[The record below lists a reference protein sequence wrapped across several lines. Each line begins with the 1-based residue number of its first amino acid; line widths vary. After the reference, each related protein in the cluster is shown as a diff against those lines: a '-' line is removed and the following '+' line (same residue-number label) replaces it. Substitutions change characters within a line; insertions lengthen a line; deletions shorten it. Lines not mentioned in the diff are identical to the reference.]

1 MKRVLPA
8 AALVIFACVDH
19 RTVSLTFG
27 DQGEGL
33 DGFLCKDSNNTFVLD
48 RLEPDSGTSV
58 DGGMEPASLVTD
70 FIRLSGVPGCRA
82 SQLIEWC
89 STHTCAPIDSTRVCT
104 KVDLPSGVTGQPRET
119 VRGEVKAALAQT
131 LSGHDVTAQAPNEFV
146 MLRVIAT
153 KQPCEQIM
161 PNASGTLPDYDKTQ
175 LVGCAYS
182 CVTNFNEVDQDVYL
196 GFDSIGGAMCEL
208 GLRTCSDHE
217 LHWQP

>member
-1 MKRVLPA
+1 MRRVLPA
-8 AALVIFACVDH
+8 AALLVFACVDH
-19 RTVSLTFG
+19 RSVGLTFG
-27 DQGEGL
+27 DDGEGL
-33 DGFLCKDSNNTFVLD
+33 DGFLCKDSSNAYVLD
-48 RLEPDSGTSV
+48 RLEPDGGFV
-58 DGGMEPASLVTD
+58 DGGLEPASLVTD
-70 FIRLSGVPGCRA
+70 FLRLGGVPSCRA
-82 SQLIEWC
+82 SQLVEWC

-104 KVDLPSGVTGQPRET
+104 PISLPSGVTGRPRDAL
-119 VRGEVKAALAQT
+119 RGDVKAALGQS
-131 LSGHDVTAQAPNEFV
+131 LSGQQVTAQAPSEFV

-153 KQPCEQIM
+153 KQPCDQIM

-196 GFDSIGGAMCEL
+196 GFDSIGGGMCEQ